1 MGRPTVLVVDGQESR
16 RKELVRG
23 LAEHAYEVI
32 AAAGAEEGRRF
43 AAGLSPEVIVIE
55 ADLWVADAQGSAAG
69 SSPTTVVLWEG
80 EPEAEPPDHV
90 LSVATAAL
98 APGDLLRSVRT
109 VLIGREV
116 GLATGPHVESLRGDL
131 HELPLLEL
139 LPMLQRAVVTGRVVV
154 GGGDLLLEEGEVVT
168 ARAGTVSGL
177 KAFARLARTAGGGFR
192 VILAPPGAE
201 REIYK
206 DLLSLMAMAMED
218 QHLYQEALGQLP
230 SLSSRVRVVM
240 GPAFFSTQFSPSQQ
254 RVLQVAHEGG
264 TVWSVLDAVEANDGA
279 VLADLARLK
288 ELGVAE
294 FHEPQLTVRI
304 VTDSTADL
312 PPELA
317 RRHHVH
323 VIPLSVSFGRKT
335 FKDGVDLT
343 VREFY
348 KRLEA
353 RKSEH
358 PSTVPPSEADFLAD
372 FRLTLARNDVVSVHI
387 SGHLSETLANARAA
401 AEAGKGEFGK
411 LRGEGVPVLEI
422 VDGMQVSAGLALLVL
437 FGARMAERGLGANE
451 IRARLEAMRPRVHLL
466 FVADTLEYLARGGR
480 IGKAQAWLGGRLA
493 IKPILAVSDG
503 LVVPL
508 DRVRGRN
515 AAHLRLV
522 QLLAERVDSGRPVVL
537 GIAHADAPVE
547 AVRLRSLLQ
556 DTFKASEILETEIG
570 PVVGAHV
577 GPGCVGAAIFQP
589 EDEEQSLVAPVTDAF

>member
-1 MGRPTVLVVDGQESR
+1 MRRPTVLVVDGQEPR

-32 AAAGAEEGRRF
+32 AAAGAKEGRRF
-43 AAGLSPEVIVIE
+43 AAGLNPEVIVIE
-55 ADLWVADAQGSAAG
+55 AALWVAAGPGSAEG
-69 SSPTTVVLWEG
+69 SSPATIVLHEG
-80 EPEAEPPDHV
+80 EPASELAEHV
-90 LSVATAAL
+90 LSVATGAL
-98 APGDLLRSVRT
+98 APGDLLRKVRT
-109 VLIGREV
+109 VLVGREL
-116 GLATGPHVESLRGDL
+116 GLATDPHVESLRGDL

-154 GGGDLLLEEGEVVT
+154 GGGELLLEDGEVVA

-177 KAFARLARTAGGGFR
+177 KAFARLARTAGGSFR
-192 VILAPPGAE
+192 VILAPPGAD
-201 REIYK
+201 RQIYK

-218 QHLYQEALGQLP
+218 QHRYQEALGQLP

-240 GPAFFSTQFSPSQQ
+240 GPAFFSTQFSSSQQ
-254 RVLQVAHEGG
+254 RVLQGAHEGG
-264 TVWSVLDAVEANDGA
+264 TVWSLLDAIEANDGE

-288 ELGVAE
+288 ELGVVE
-294 FHEPQLTVRI
+294 FHEPQVSVRI

-317 RRHHVH
+317 RRHHVN
-323 VIPLSVSFGRKT
+323 VIPLSVSFGRMT
-335 FKDGVDLT
+335 YKDGVDLT
-343 VREFY
+343 AREFY
-348 KRLEA
+348 RRLEA

-358 PSTVPPSEADFLAD
+358 PKTVPPSEADFLAE

-411 LRGEGVPVLEI
+411 LRGEGAPVLEV
-422 VDGMQVSAGLALLVL
+422 VDSMQVSAGLALLVI

-451 IRARLEAMRPRVHLL
+451 IRARLEAMRTRLHLL

-480 IGKAQAWLGGRLA
+480 VGKAQAWLGGRLG
-493 IKPILAVSDG
+493 IRPILAVSDG
-503 LVVPL
+503 AVVPL

-515 AAHLRLV
+515 AAHRRLV
-522 QLLAERVDSGRPVVL
+522 ELLGERVEAGRPVVL
-537 GIAHADAPVE
+537 GIAHANAPVH

-556 DTFKASEILETEIG
+556 DNFKASEILETEIG

-577 GPGCVGAAIFQP
+577 GPGCVGAALFQP
-589 EDEEQSLVAPVTDAF
+589 GEEEQRLVAPVTDAF